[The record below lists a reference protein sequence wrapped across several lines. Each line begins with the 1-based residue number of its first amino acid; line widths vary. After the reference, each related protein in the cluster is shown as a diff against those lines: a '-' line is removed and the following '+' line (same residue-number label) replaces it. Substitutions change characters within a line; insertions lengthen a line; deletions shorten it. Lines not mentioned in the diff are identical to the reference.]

1 MPTNLD
7 YIQPNFNAINW
18 PDIMVKN
25 QEPDSRMRKIYG
37 VALEQKTAVSLLHR
51 MNPPRPPPAAYL
63 SPFPKLSTPSALGS
77 MKRPHY
83 PRVRKAKAKGLSRG
97 FEQGK
102 KTPEEGRQNFWD
114 GRASSR
120 NDIQMHPIKPNS
132 FRTHTM
138 LPDMQRKILVK
149 PGFGQSQVKPIPAA
163 GLWLWLDP
171 RWAKA
176 RGL

>member
-1 MPTNLD
+1 MFLAWLEAKKPRS
-7 YIQPNFNAINW
+7 Q
-18 PDIMVKN
+18 
-25 QEPDSRMRKIYG
+25 SRAWSSQAKPKSW
-37 VALEQKTAVSLLHR
+37 LEVGFGFWL
-51 MNPPRPPPAAYL
+51 
-63 SPFPKLSTPSALGS
+63 
-77 MKRPHY
+77 
-83 PRVRKAKAKGLSRG
+83 RVRKAKAKGLSRG